1 MFKEIININY
11 LLPDIIVCASG
22 SEELSPLTQWH
33 YFILVS
39 LCGSSCCFSSF
50 MASSLECEKAVL
62 GTERVSSGQ
71 ILMK

>member
-1 MFKEIININY
+1 MI
-11 LLPDIIVCASG
+11 LPDRIVCASC

-62 GTERVSSGQ
+62 RSERVSSGQ

>member
-1 MFKEIININY
+1 MYLRKQLIKII
-11 LLPDIIVCASG
+11 LPDIIVCASR

-50 MASSLECEKAVL
+50 MASSLEYEKAVL
-62 GTERVSSGQ
+62 VTERVSSGQ